1 MPNAQ
6 SPFQKLNF
14 GYSGQKKKKQK
25 QKQKQKKTRKSRYQ
39 NFLALSHFAGSL
51 YFARNI
57 WSGMVEEK

>member
-14 GYSGQKKKKQK
+14 GYSGQKKNKNKNK
-25 QKQKQKKTRKSRYQ
+25 NKKKTRKSRYQ
-39 NFLALSHFAGSL
+39 SFLALSYFAGSL

>member
-14 GYSGQKKKKQK
+14 GYSGQKNPTKTKTKT
-25 QKQKQKKTRKSRYQ
+25 KKTRKSRYQ
-39 NFLALSHFAGSL
+39 SFLVLSYFAGFL
-51 YFARNI
+51 YFAPNI